1 MFEFKI
7 NNIQEMKKSL
17 LVIIFILITS
27 FGFGQHKYVVK
38 VHGQSGGFEGGTT
51 INGTGF
57 VKANGTTIS
66 YDTSTYVS
74 KAVADASYA
83 LLTGKSGGQLL
94 NGGTAA
100 GESLTLSSTTNAT
113 KGRINFGSSA
123 SSWYDENNNNVVLS
137 QTASGHTNT
146 IMLRPDQSTIEQL
159 YDGNPGNFN
168 MVAKRTTFFGDLA
181 VWSDDK
187 VVFAS
192 HDGTQTDEAYLQINP
207 TDTNFTIRINHIN
220 ALKINP
226 VNGNIG
232 INDANATARLQI
244 QAGTGGAGT
253 APIKLDAGTNL
264 ATPENGAVEFD
275 GTNYSV
281 TSNGV
286 RYTLTKTLK
295 GTAAPTI
302 TPAAVGI
309 QYVDTTNKTVYIS
322 TGTSS
327 LADWKEYSSSEGGT
341 TINGTGFVKANGTTI
356 SYDTTTYISQ
366 AVANA
371 AFATL
376 TGKSGGQVLN
386 GGTGAGENLTLSS
399 TSNGTKGL
407 IIFGSRSYFDQ
418 TNDELHIVNSNG
430 NYIVVGGNGDGRT
443 ISCYDG
449 SGNKANLNFNA
460 ADTYFG
466 GRLGI
471 TNLPYGGELSFD
483 SYDGTNSTYTYMD
496 NTSDGQFNLNVND
509 HWVYRVDGATG
520 YMAVGDF
527 SGNMPNSQ
535 LQTKSFAPGYNETNT
550 AYTLTGNDYTLNCY
564 GSTPYTVTLPDA
576 SSSKV
581 VGREYVIINTGSA
594 TITITPYSGQTIN
607 GSNSSKT
614 LAGSG
619 YKYIHLVAS
628 YAGWFVT
635 GGN

>member
-1 MFEFKI
+1 M
-7 NNIQEMKKSL
+7 KSL
-17 LVIIFILITS
+17 LIILFTVITS
-27 FGFGQHKYVVK
+27 FGFAQHKYVIK
-38 VHGQSGGFEGGTT
+38 VSGQAVNGGGTP
-51 INGTGF
+51 INGFGF

-66 YDTSTYVS
+66 YDTSTYIS
-74 KAVADASYA
+74 KAVADAAYA
-83 LLTGKSGGQLL
+83 TLTGRSGGQII
-94 NGGTAA
+94 NGGIAP
-100 GESLTLSSTTNAT
+100 GENLTLSSTSNAIKGKIYLNNSYYDGTEGELVLQNSNNTNQLFFDPT
-113 KGRINFGSSA
+113 QQVIGMQINGNEGDLEIYGRSLQLKSTTGSVYLNGQVNVAAKKTFNFYNGSGTESTYSWMQLDSA
-123 SSWYDENNNNVVLS
+123 SNQWLFATNNN
-137 QTASGHTNT
+137 
-146 IMLRPDQSTIEQL
+146 
-159 YDGNPGNFN
+159 
-168 MVAKRTTFFGDLA
+168 
-181 VWSDDK
+181 W
-187 VVFAS
+187 VF
-192 HDGTQTDEAYLQINP
+192 
-207 TDTNFTIRINHIN
+207 
-220 ALKINP
+220 KINS
-226 VNGNIG
+226 NGNVG
-232 INDANATARLQI
+232 VGDVNNATARLEI
-244 QAGTGGAGT
+244 QSSAGTAGT
-253 APIKLDAGTNL
+253 APLKLNAGTNL
-264 ATPENGAVEFD
+264 TTPENGAVEYD

-295 GTAAPTI
+295 GTAAPTN
-302 TPAAVGI
+302 TPPAVGI

-327 LADWKEYSSSEGGT
+327 ATDWKEYGSSQGGT
-341 TINGTGFVKANGTTI
+341 TINGIGFVKANGTTI
-356 SYDTTTYISQ
+356 SYDTSTYISQ
-366 AVANA
+366 AIANA
-371 AFATL
+371 AYATL
-376 TGKSGGQVLN
+376 AGKSGGQVLN
-386 GGTGAGENLTLSS
+386 GGTAAGENLTLSS
-399 TSNGTKGL
+399 TSNSTKGL

-471 TNLPYGGELSFD
+471 TSLPYGGALSFD
-483 SYDGTNSTYTYMD
+483 SYDGTNSSYTYLD

-509 HWVYRVDGATG
+509 HWVYRVDGTTG

-527 SGNMPNSQ
+527 SGNKPNSQ
-535 LQTKSFAPGYNETNT
+535 LQTKSFATGYNETST
-550 AYTLTGNDYTLNCY
+550 AYTLSGDDYTLNCY

-607 GSNSSKT
+607 GSTSSKT